1 MMMKLKK
8 NYLKIILEFHKNNEY
23 IDNTKNTLITITPT
37 IKKEE

>member
-23 IDNTKNTLITITPT
+23 IDNTKN
-37 IKKEE
+37 KY